1 MASTGSDPGIFAGA
15 DTRSEWDW
23 LAGIYFPVMVAVTV
37 VVVAA
42 FFFAVFKNR
51 RRSDPPSQHS
61 EAPRLELAFG
71 VLLLSVAAALATFTL
86 ASEGRFAEPE
96 AVETAVARAVSPT
109 RDALRI
115 DVTGARWRW
124 RFDYPE
130 QGITTVGGEPQDV
143 VQLVVPRGRPL
154 RLRITSIDVVH
165 SLFLVEARFKRDALP
180 GHVNEAYVRF
190 DKAGR
195 SFGHCAEF
203 CGTYHADMNIEVV
216 VLEPAAFERWTA
228 RGGGPA

>member
-1 MASTGSDPGIFAGA
+1 V
-15 DTRSEWDW
+15 DTRGEWES

-42 FFFAVFKNR
+42 FLYPVLRYR
-51 RRSDPPSQHS
+51 RRREPPSQHS
-61 EAPRLELAFG
+61 EAPRLEFGLA
-71 VLLLSVAAALATFTL
+71 VLLLSIAAVLATLTL
-86 ASEGRFAEPE
+86 SSEGRFAERE
-96 AVETAVARAVSPT
+96 AVATAAAQAVSPA

-124 RFDYPE
+124 RFDYPDE
-130 QGITTVGGEPQDV
+130 GITTVGGEPENL
-143 VQLVVPRGRPL
+143 VQLVVPQGRPI

-165 SLFLVEARFKRDALP
+165 SLYLIEARFKRDALP
-180 GHVNEAYVRF
+180 GYVNEAYIRF
-190 DKAGR
+190 ERAGR

-203 CGTYHADMNIEVV
+203 CGTYHPDMNIEVV

-228 RGGGPA
+228 RGGGRV